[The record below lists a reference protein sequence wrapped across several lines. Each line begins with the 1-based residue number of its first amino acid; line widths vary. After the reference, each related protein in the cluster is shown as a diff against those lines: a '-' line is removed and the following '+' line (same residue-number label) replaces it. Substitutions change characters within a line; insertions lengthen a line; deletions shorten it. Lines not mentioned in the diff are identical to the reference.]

1 MSRRTFK
8 NYDDFQASFKPAMEH
23 FLEQKHRLEVE
34 IILYQ
39 FYRPAELLT
48 IDEVAAIFDAAA
60 ASGQE
65 ALLAYLRYGPS
76 GPASSLTQIEERYGK
91 ATAALKDLL
100 LAVLRHVPE
109 EGSSDDSGT
118 G

>member
-8 NYDDFQASFKPAMEH
+8 NYDDFQASFKPAMER
-23 FLEQKHRLEVE
+23 FLEQKHLLEVE

-39 FYRPAELLT
+39 FNRPAEVVA

-60 ASGQE
+60 ASGRE
-65 ALLAYLRYGPS
+65 ALLAYLRYGLT
-76 GPASSLTQIEERYGK
+76 GPASSLMQIEDQYG
-91 ATAALKDLL
+91 AAAAALKDLL
-100 LAVLRHVPE
+100 LAVLRHVPD
-109 EGSSDDSGT
+109 GDSSDDSGT